1 MVAGGSG
8 SQQDAWPT
16 LAEGALQLPAL
27 TRLLSL
33 KGLQIE
39 LGEKGVDEGP
49 TWPGQRVSTDDG
61 LPPG

>member
-1 MVAGGSG
+1 MVAGESG

-16 LAEGALQLPAL
+16 LAEGALQLPTL

-39 LGEKGVDEGP
+39 LGEKGVDCRAHMAWTAGAH
-49 TWPGQRVSTDDG
+49 
-61 LPPG
+61 